1 MRSDQTLKLV
11 QLYHNNYPEISKH
24 TQDIEGRRRKMEIWK
39 NITEELNSTFD
50 TQFSVEQYKKKLQ
63 NVQCTSRQKLQ
74 TGKRPSDATTHK
86 FSPAETEFIRL
97 FESSG
102 NREISPN
109 LLSGIKVEDFIQQL
123 GAAVNES
130 RSETGSR
137 SGEATPGDGNSESLP
152 SQDFLNQQL
161 LLALGPILNSSNLLP
176 TFGNMDRQEE
186 QDSGDRDQG
195 QQASPAATSSS
206 SSDFGGLKKSENIQE
221 VKKESGSAKRK
232 KRKAIPMIPTI
243 GNPQVEENDFSGFMV
258 TEMIKLQRQILAN
271 QELILEELRLQ
282 RPQKQMRLDE
292 EIGTL
297 LGSKLDRLCDCL
309 VTITEGCF
317 RNSASQ
323 GFTSPKLE

>member
-1 MRSDQTLKLV
+1 VD
-11 QLYHNNYPEISKH
+11 
-24 TQDIEGRRRKMEIWK
+24 RRDGTPK

-74 TGKRPSDATTHK
+74 TGKRPSDTATHK

-137 SGEATPGDGNSESLP
+137 SGDMTPGDPNTDSLP

-176 TFGNMDRQEE
+176 TFGNPEGKEDP
-186 QDSGDRDQG
+186 DAGDQV

-206 SSDFGGLKKSENIQE
+206 SSDFGGLKKPENLQE
-221 VKKESGSAKRK
+221 IKKDIGSAKRK
-232 KRKAIPMIPTI
+232 KRKIIPIVPTI
-243 GNPQVEENDFSGFMV
+243 NQQIEENDFSSFMV
-258 TEMIKLQRQILAN
+258 AEMVKLQGQILAN
-271 QELILEELRLQ
+271 QELLLEELRLQ
-282 RPQKQMRLDE
+282 RPQKQMRLNE
-292 EIGTL
+292 EIGNL
-297 LGSKLDRLCDCL
+297 IGSKLDRLCDCL
-309 VTITEGCF
+309 VNITENFC
-317 RNSASQ
+317 RNSSAQPST
-323 GFTSPKLE
+323 FPETE